1 MANTSITMRENPL
14 FTRNSFQKS
23 GYYEIPLVKK
33 QKIDLTY
40 LKFITFADTKYKDI
54 KNKDCGVVFFID
66 DWRFYKI
73 FDNPERTLPKLSQY
87 PVLCTPEYSLNA
99 DLPVWRQI
107 EHVAKNRWVGAY
119 WQSKGLKVIP
129 SVNWGL
135 SQTFDFCFDGVEK
148 GSIVAVGMI
157 GCKSDKTSFMKG
169 YNEMLIHI
177 EPEVILCYGTPFNEM
192 GGNIVKIDYWHKR
205 NGGK

>member
-1 MANTSITMRENPL
+1 MRENPL

-33 QKIDLTY
+33 QEIDLSN
-40 LKFITFADTKYKDI
+40 LQFITYADTKHNDT
-54 KNKDCGVVFFID
+54 KNKNCGVVFFVD
-66 DWRFYKI
+66 DWRFYGI
-73 FDNPERTLPKLSQY
+73 FDDPKRTLKKVSQY
-87 PVLCTPEYSLNA
+87 KVLCTPEYSLYA
-99 DLPVWRQI
+99 DLDLWRQM

-129 SVNWGL
+129 SINWGL

-148 GSIVAVGMI
+148 GSVVAIGMI
-157 GCKSDKTSFMKG
+157 GCKTNKISFMRG
-169 YNEMLIHI
+169 YDEMLNRI
-177 EPEVILCYGTPFNEM
+177 EPKTILCYGKPFKEM
-192 GGNIVKIDYWHKR
+192 GGNIIKIDDWHKR